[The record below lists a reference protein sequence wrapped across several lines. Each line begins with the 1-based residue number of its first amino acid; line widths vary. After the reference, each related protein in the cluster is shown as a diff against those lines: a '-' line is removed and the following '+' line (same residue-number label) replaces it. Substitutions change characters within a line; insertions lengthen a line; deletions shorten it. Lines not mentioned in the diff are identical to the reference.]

1 MAPEPRALLF
11 MNYHS
16 HFWDGAVKVD
26 KDDIE
31 IGDIFVIAGHAPRRS
46 GWPADPVEAR
56 VLSVNDNDTA
66 TVMVRGGDIES
77 VRLDLLR
84 QPKWSKV
91 PQFYMSY
98 GPRSIP
104 FYRRP
109 THKDDML
116 KHGVAVTRL
125 DEYDDDGNLLVD
137 EVYRAQRIDTSDFM
151 MRDYFD
157 SIEATRNPPILNRL
171 NLRL

>member
-1 MAPEPRALLF
+1 MAPRALLF

-16 HFWDGAVKVD
+16 HFWDGSVKVD
-26 KDDIE
+26 RDDIE
-31 IGDIFVIAGHAPRRS
+31 VGDIFVIEGRRVCPGWSPAP
-46 GWPADPVEAR
+46 AEVR

-66 TVMVRGGDIES
+66 TVMVRGGS
-77 VRLDLLR
+77 VENIKLDRLR

-116 KHGVAVTRL
+116 KHGVAVTHRN
-125 DEYDDDGNLLVD
+125 EYDDEGNLLDD
-137 EVYRAQRIDTSDFM
+137 EEFFAQRIDTSDFM

-157 SIEATRNPPILNRL
+157 SIEVVRNPPILNRL
-171 NLRL
+171 NLRI